1 MIKKMVG
8 DATCEL
14 CLTLG
19 KTIVHTLNITCP
31 HVQEVC
37 QLTFFFLLDTLV
49 HAPGNE
55 LWDVFDY
62 LKNYLIC
69 AGPAAVGY
77 DLVEYWLGSKSWV
90 I

>member
-1 MIKKMVG
+1 MKKIVG
-8 DATCEL
+8 NATCEL
-14 CLTLG
+14 CHALW
-19 KTIVHTLNITCP
+19 KSIVHIQVSCP
-31 HVQEVC
+31 QVQEIW
-37 QLTFFFLLDTLV
+37 QLTSFYDTWL

-55 LWDVFDY
+55 LWDVFDS

-77 DLVEYWLGSKSWV
+77 DLVEYWLGSKSRA